1 MSIYLDPLLVSAGDG
16 GFAFWCWTWEIT
28 AEMLWPRLGISE
40 GVGSLEGIGASL
52 VRSKQRLWAASVRCL
67 RNCSSKLL
75 SSWKKKTHHYP
86 VLLIAT
92 TNAQWIIITKRTSSE
107 WKSSSLEWG
116 MELLGEDGDL
126 ILVVWISLSLSTA
139 AKSSWLK
146 EKKVHQNQ
154 IVHVT
159 RKDHEYT
166 WEDLWGQRIAS
177 K

>member
-1 MSIYLDPLLVSAGDG
+1 
-16 GFAFWCWTWEIT
+16 
-28 AEMLWPRLGISE
+28 
-40 GVGSLEGIGASL
+40 
-52 VRSKQRLWAASVRCL
+52 
-67 RNCSSKLL
+67 
-75 SSWKKKTHHYP
+75 
-86 VLLIAT
+86 
-92 TNAQWIIITKRTSSE
+92 
-107 WKSSSLEWG
+107 

-166 WEDLWGQRIAS
+166 
-177 K
+177 